1 MRPLRPSESLGIKGG
16 YEREEGAIGSDN
28 DQGQRA
34 SKEKEGDTEWGKE
47 DGGKESRQ
55 HMQLTVDPG
64 KGLVSA

>member
-16 YEREEGAIGSDN
+16 YEREEGALGSDN

-34 SKEKEGDTEWGKE
+34 SKEKE